1 MSLRT
6 STSSAAPMDGLPM
19 AAERSWLHRR
29 IKEMQL
35 EFPYVFVCAYVSMDV
50 CVCVC
55 VSAYVCECACVC
67 MCVYV
72 CMCVCVRVCVCK
84 ICFYC
89 GDSLVICLT
98 HEVSRWA
105 VYCMFQLHGAMGIAR
120 HAQLHTGCCSPCFGG
135 LKHVQQ
141 LLQLLRQLRFNL
153 CVSKTGG
160 LPCLSSSPLLWSLHT
175 IKQLLSLPSTP
186 EDGGRESSLHTLFI
200 GSACCLLII
209 NSLKHSGII
218 YVYRL

>member
-1 MSLRT
+1 M
-6 STSSAAPMDGLPM
+6 
-19 AAERSWLHRR
+19 
-29 IKEMQL
+29 
-35 EFPYVFVCAYVSMDV
+35 C
-50 CVCVC
+50 
-55 VSAYVCECACVC
+55 AYVCECACVC

-72 CMCVCVRVCVCK
+72 CLCVHVCAVCMHVCVCK
-84 ICFYC
+84 ICFYCGDSYC

-153 CVSKTGG
+153 CASKTGG
-160 LPCLSSSPLLWSLHT
+160 LPCMSSRLLLWSLHT
-175 IKQLLSLPSTP
+175 IKQLLFLPSTS
-186 EDGGRESSLHTLFI
+186 EDGGRESSLHTLLSI
-200 GSACCLLII
+200 VRA
-209 NSLKHSGII
+209 
-218 YVYRL
+218 V